1 MSWSPQIMPD
11 EALDPDCLVGRILG
25 VPDVQPGAVEE
36 AVRFMEKYDSEGP
49 GWAEAIEALRDD
61 LVPEE
66 QPEPDYLCG
75 DLGWIVNTEEAIR
88 CDERQ
93 RLRAILTEQAR
104 IAREH
109 PNGQH
114 SQQGPE
120 GDGSL

>member
-1 MSWSPQIMPD
+1 MKSEEEVSPLWLAMLSAWGLWACKQPKVTPD
-11 EALDPDCLVGRILG
+11 GWD
-25 VPDVQPGAVEE
+25 
-36 AVRFMEKYDSEGP
+36 DSEGP
-49 GWAEAIEALRDD
+49 GWAEVIEALRDG
-61 LVPEE
+61 LVPGE

-109 PNGQH
+109 PNGQRG
-114 SQQGPE
+114 QQGPE
-120 GDGSL
+120 GD